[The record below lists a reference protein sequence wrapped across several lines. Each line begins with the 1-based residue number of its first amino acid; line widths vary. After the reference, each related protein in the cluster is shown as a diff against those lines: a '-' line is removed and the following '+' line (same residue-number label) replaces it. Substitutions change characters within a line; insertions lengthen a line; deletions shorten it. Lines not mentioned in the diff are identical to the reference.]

1 MFNEMMAC
9 SGGGGTTLGAL
20 ELFYPVGGTSGTT
33 TQHNNPCT
41 APAFTKNYSVIVVVT
56 RCTQGQDFSS
66 YLQINDQASTEK
78 GYLNLSYSSYT
89 NYISYAVFKNVKVGD
104 VFKFTASSG
113 VGNTILFC
121 IP

>member
-1 MFNEMMAC
+1 MMAC

-56 RCTQGQDFSS
+56 RTVGTDFSS
-66 YLQINDQASTEK
+66 YLQINNQVSTER
-78 GYLNLSYSSYT
+78 GQINLSYTGYT
-89 NYISYAVFKNVKVGD
+89 NYISYAVFKDVKAGD
-104 VFKFTASSG
+104 VFKCTLSSG
-113 VGNTILFC
+113 VSNTILFC